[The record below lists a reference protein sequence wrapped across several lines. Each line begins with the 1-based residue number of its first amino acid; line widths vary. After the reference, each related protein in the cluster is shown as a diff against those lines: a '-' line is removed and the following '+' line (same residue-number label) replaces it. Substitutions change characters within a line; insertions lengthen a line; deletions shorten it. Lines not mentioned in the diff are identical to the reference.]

1 MNEGRSY
8 GGKGCQIKYS
18 CQNLVSDFGFYHW
31 VQGVLPQMIDPKISA
46 LSIHK
51 KLHKHFFKNN
61 NCIN

>member
-46 LSIHK
+46 LSIHR
-51 KLHKHFFKNN
+51 KLHKN
-61 NCIN
+61 

>member
-1 MNEGRSY
+1 MLKVLLGTVALEAG
-8 GGKGCQIKYS
+8 YS
-18 CQNLVSDFGFYHW
+18 NQNLVSDFGFHHW
-31 VQGVLPQMIDPKISA
+31 IQGVSHQMINPKISA